1 MDVAGLIDT
10 STGRQ
15 SRAIYSDEAVYRQEL
30 ERVFGRCWLFLA
42 HTSQLP
48 QPNDFFRTYMGEDDV
63 IVVRQKDGSVK
74 AFLNTCSHRGNRI
87 CRADRGNARSFTC
100 NYHGWSFAPDGA
112 LAGVPLENE
121 AYFGEL
127 DRSKFG
133 LVPVAQVAEYKGLIF
148 GCFDPAAPSLE
159 DYLGDAKF
167 YLDVWLDA
175 LPGGTSLVGE
185 TQKMVLNTNWKL
197 PVENVCG
204 DGYHLGWAH
213 AGAMMAVQSM
223 DLSGLSVGN
232 SSANLEGGLS
242 VAGLNGHM
250 ALTSLDG
257 VSGYAFYPE
266 PKPMLDYLDAN
277 RPTAI
282 ERLGKTRGEQLW
294 GSQINIT
301 IFPNLQFLPGL
312 NWFRVYHPKGSG
324 QIEQWTWA
332 MVENDMPEQVKATI
346 LDNQCLTFGLAG
358 LFDNDDGDNLAACTE
373 QSRGWRTAQMDV
385 YTNMALGRSGPRE
398 GFPGDIAAGLVSEHN
413 QRYFYRRWQE
423 HMQASSWSEVPTYN
437 LNSLASREAVDA

>member
-1 MDVAGLIDT
+1 MDVSDLVDT
-10 STGRQ
+10 TTGRQ
-15 SRAIYSDEAVYRQEL
+15 KRTIYSNEELYKQEL
-30 ERVFGRCWLFLA
+30 ERVFGRCWLFLV
-42 HTSQLP
+42 HTSQIP
-48 QPNDFFRTYMGEDDV
+48 KAGDYFRTFMGEDDV
-63 IVVRQKDGSVK
+63 IVIRQKDGSIK
-74 AFLNTCSHRGNRI
+74 AFLNSCTHRGNRI
-87 CRADRGNARSFTC
+87 CRADRGNAKAFTC
-100 NYHGWSFAPDGA
+100 NYHGWSFAPDGS

-127 DRSKFG
+127 DRSKLG
-133 LVPVAQVAEYKGLIF
+133 LVQVTHVAEYKGLVF
-148 GCFDPAAPSLE
+148 GCFDPDAPSLE

-167 YLDVWLDA
+167 FLDVWLDA
-175 LPGGTSLVGE
+175 MPGGTSLLGE
-185 TQKMVLNTNWKL
+185 TQKMELGSNWKL

-213 AGAMMAVQSM
+213 AGAMTAVQSM

-266 PKPMLDYLDAN
+266 PKPMLDYLEAN
-277 RPTAI
+277 RPTVI
-282 ERLGKTRGEQLW
+282 ERLGNLRGEQLW

-324 QIEQWTWA
+324 RIEQWTWA
-332 MVENDMPEQVKATI
+332 MVENDMPEEIQAAI

-385 YTNMALGRSGPRE
+385 FTNMALNRSGPRE

-423 HMQASSWSEVPTYN
+423 HMQAESWAQVPTYN
-437 LNSLASREAVDA
+437 INPLAARETVDA